1 MSKNAMEDEKR
12 QKGRRQLNLRVYKDD
27 RVRLEHIQTV
37 TGLANRSEVLRYALK
52 YTSDQYPVPLPPIK
66 SVDPTLL
73 RDIAGLTGLLRAF
86 FNAATEHMD
95 RESEVYRSF
104 VARLLLNIWDPREIL
119 SLFAE
124 NLPASMVV
132 LHYTHAT
139 HLQYEVATELLV
151 LNGVSLD
158 ERNLTEEEGGMRL
171 GRRSYRL
178 YLDDLLEIYM
188 DRLKRY
194 QGPGEYTNFVT
205 RLRRY
210 IQIILLPEKGQ

>member
-1 MSKNAMEDEKR
+1 MSNNAMDDEKR
-12 QKGRRQLNLRVYKDD
+12 QRGRRQLNLRVYKDD

-37 TGLANRSEVLRYALK
+37 TGLANWSEVLRYALK
-52 YTSDQYPVPLPPIK
+52 YTSDRHPVPLPPNE

-73 RDIAGLTGLLRAF
+73 RDIVGLTGLLRAF

-95 RESEVYRSF
+95 KESEVYRSF
-104 VARLLLNIWDPREIL
+104 VARLLLNIGDPKEVW

-124 NLPASMVV
+124 HLPPSMVV

-139 HLQYEVATELLV
+139 HLQYEMAKELLE
-151 LNGVSLD
+151 LNGISLD
-158 ERNLTEEEGGMRL
+158 ERNLTAEEGVMRP
-171 GRRSYRL
+171 GRRSCLL
-178 YLDDLLEIYM
+178 YLDDLFEISM

-210 IQIILLPEKGQ
+210 TQIILLPEKGQ